1 MPVLSRRELLT
12 LFLGAPFAA
21 AACRRTERLTLP
33 PGEIAGASDAVG
45 HRLREV
51 AREMPAADA
60 WSSREVVIVGG
71 GMAGLAA
78 AWRLARAGFHD
89 FTLLELEPV
98 AGGTSRSG
106 ASRVSAFPW
115 GAHYVPAPL
124 AEDRALTTL
133 LGELGVVERIGDD
146 GNPVIAEQFLVR
158 DPDERLF
165 YQGRW
170 YEGLYLH
177 AGATP
182 DDLRQ
187 LTAFDAEINRWAG
200 WRDAKGRRAFT
211 IPTAMASD
219 DAEVLALDRMTMG
232 EWLDAR
238 GWHSPRLRWLVDYSC
253 RDDYGAHLGDVSA
266 WAGLFYF
273 ASRIPAPGKP
283 SQPLVTW
290 PEGNGRIVRHLA
302 QFAKAE
308 TGWLVTS
315 VIPCEDGC
323 RPGFSPAVDDAG
335 LKPGLHVVALSR
347 DGRTLRGIH
356 AKRVIFAAPQF
367 IAAHVIRGYRDV
379 RDFTY
384 GSWLVANLT
393 LRDRPKQDDGGFP
406 LAWDNVLYDSPGLG
420 YVVATHQA
428 MSDYGPTVLTY
439 YHALTDR
446 DPRASRQRLLAA
458 GRDEWAEV
466 VLADLGRAHPDLRQL
481 TERLDVMRWGHA
493 MIRPTVGLR
502 SSGALARAQTAFHG
516 IHFAHSDLSGVALF
530 EEALHHGVRAAEE
543 VLESHQESE

>member
-1 MPVLSRRELLT
+1 MTRSLSRRDLLT

-21 AACRRTERLTLP
+21 AACRRSERVALP
-33 PGEIAGASDAVG
+33 PGELAGASDAIG
-45 HRLREV
+45 HRLREA

-60 WSSREVVIVGG
+60 WTSREVVIVGG

-78 AWRLARAGFHD
+78 AWRLAREGFRD
-89 FTLLELEPV
+89 FTLLELEPT

-106 ASRVSAFPW
+106 ASRVSPFPW

-124 AEDRALTTL
+124 AEDRALTRL
-133 LGELGVVERIGDD
+133 LGELGVVEGVGDD

-158 DPDERLF
+158 DPDERVF

-177 AGATP
+177 AGASP

-187 LTAFDAEINRWAG
+187 LKAFDEEINRWAG

-238 GWHSPRLRWLVDYSC
+238 GWHSARLRWLVDYSC

-266 WAGLFYF
+266 WAGVFYF

-302 QFAKAE
+302 QFAKPE
-308 TGWLVTS
+308 TGWLVTT
-315 VIPCEDGC
+315 VIPGEHG
-323 RPGFSPAVDDAG
+323 VD
-335 LKPGLHVVALSR
+335 VVLLSR

-356 AKRVIFAAPQF
+356 ARRVIFAAPQF
-367 IAAHVIRGYRDV
+367 IAAHVIRDDREV

-393 LRDRPKQDDGGFP
+393 LRDRPKQEVGGFP

-466 VLADLGRAHPDLRQL
+466 ALADLGRAHPDLRQL

-493 MIRPTVGLR
+493 MIRPSVGLR
-502 SSGALARAQTAFHG
+502 TSGALARAQAPLRG

-543 VLESHQESE
+543 VLAARLP